1 VPGFSAGWIAGH
13 TFDNFPGDPYL
24 SPRPESVEIWKSLIN
39 APEGKIKV
47 GIRWAGNPKF
57 EHQQFRR
64 FPENFI
70 TNLAKYPELQIYSLQ
85 RDHNT
90 IQLPEGITDLQYF
103 LLSWE
108 DTMAAI
114 ANLDIVITSCTSIA
128 HLSAAMGKETWVI
141 VPILPYHTWT
151 PGSPDANTSPYYKCV
166 RLFRQREAK
175 SWNATFQ
182 NLYSALEERFNLQH
196 IDMPSED
203 KELKRLNLG
212 CGLAK
217 FDGFNNVDVSPIVK
231 PDQVVDLNV
240 TPWPW
245 KDNEY
250 QHIVAKDIL
259 EHLGNTGDDFVDI
272 IKEMYRVSENGAIW
286 EIQAPHWRC
295 DTALDD
301 PTHKRVIT
309 VAMFDLFNKKK
320 TFERAQSGSTE
331 SLLAFEHD
339 VDIEVCDSNFEY
351 TKPFADR
358 IKNGKIS
365 QEELTHSLN
374 HLNNVA
380 LSTRILVQVHKPGRY
395 DYNEFLKAI
404 DEQTS

>member
-1 VPGFSAGWIAGH
+1 
-13 TFDNFPGDPYL
+13 
-24 SPRPESVEIWKSLIN
+24 
-39 APEGKIKV
+39 
-47 GIRWAGNPKF
+47 
-57 EHQQFRR
+57 
-64 FPENFI
+64 
-70 TNLAKYPELQIYSLQ
+70 
-85 RDHNT
+85 
-90 IQLPEGITDLQYF
+90 
-103 LLSWE
+103 
-108 DTMAAI
+108 
-114 ANLDIVITSCTSIA
+114 
-128 HLSAAMGKETWVI
+128 
-141 VPILPYHTWT
+141 
-151 PGSPDANTSPYYKCV
+151 
-166 RLFRQREAK
+166 
-175 SWNATFQ
+175 
-182 NLYSALEERFNLQH
+182 
-196 IDMPSED
+196 MPSED

-245 KDNEY
+245 KDSEY

-259 EHLGNTGDDFVDI
+259 EHLGNNGDDFINI

-295 DTALDD
+295 DTAIDD
-301 PTHKRVIT
+301 PTHKRLIT

-339 VDIEVCDSNFEY
+339 IDIEVCDSNFEY